1 MKNELARELSLAEGK
16 HQYDNQ
22 VKRVLSNKIILAWI
36 YYDIRFSA
44 YLEDPEGT
52 DPAADQCGSAES
64 VLSRIFSYHKRH
76 ILWSADDLGP
86 ERNRICRQGL
96 R

>member
-44 YLEDPEGT
+44 YLETRKECSCT
-52 DPAADQCGSAES
+52 VKKQATEN
-64 VLSRIFSYHKRH
+64 
-76 ILWSADDLGP
+76 
-86 ERNRICRQGL
+86 NR
-96 R
+96 